1 MRFYAKF
8 ASTDINTYTHMKR
21 LLSIA
26 FALML
31 SAPVIQAE
39 IKLKTIQRYP
49 MGYSPE
55 LFCTNGLACY
65 YISGNK
71 VLNYVNVDLL
81 KINGAVQDIK
91 ILPTGT
97 SFYALYQNRKQES
110 SLVTDNLFGKA
121 ILSDLNVPRPNCFC
135 FSADASMILTAGMDG
150 NIHAYSILGNKFKE
164 IKTFDEQSICNVIA
178 ISPNKYYVVTSA
190 GNELHIYNYDT
201 AKLRLSISI
210 GEKARKIMFSSDG
223 SMMYVL
229 CDNSTI
235 HCLETVNFSETQ
247 LIENLGEALSFDI
260 SGDGK
265 YIVVASDNRLSVVN
279 TFSPS
284 RRQVIEIPEGG
295 VKGVTFAKVRSG
307 SERIVYNTS
316 NNMYF
321 SELTGLEANYSKLL
335 KEELSSRM
343 DAWIKQMPG
352 EDLEEYNNRVNESTM
367 KSQSIL
373 FQQEIATELARQY
386 FDAPEF
392 ELKGYDYS
400 NHILPVSFGGIQQI
414 YLTVPE
420 EELMSFSD
428 SEQLDFHEPIYIIN
442 ETDEFELVYVEVYN
456 KATGKQYVFDNR
468 DRRSLD
474 FLSINDQYVPLD
486 LIQLSNMQETKL
498 NEIKNAVVNES
509 ISNSIIS
516 SHTQVNVRT
525 SVSNGNDAD
534 GKGIFTFTVSMNY
547 VVDEGFSEIED
558 YPSGRYRVEES
569 GAATALCEII
579 SKAFAEEF
587 SGYIKSGK
595 KVTVSVNGT
604 ADASKIRN
612 ALSYDGV
619 YGDFYEYPAYDNGVL
634 FDITVDSKK
643 GIRTNDELAFI
654 RAAGLKEEICK
665 RVNGL
670 EVMDCTFIYN
680 IHVSDSIG
688 AEHRRV
694 SVSFTFPDAF

>member
-1 MRFYAKF
+1 MKKF
-8 ASTDINTYTHMKR
+8 LAIVSV
-21 LLSIA
+21 
-26 FALML
+26 LML
-31 SAPVIQAE
+31 SALVARAE
-39 IKLKTIQRYP
+39 VELKTIQRYP
-49 MGYSPE
+49 LGYLPE
-55 LFCTNGLACY
+55 QFCTNGLACY
-65 YISGNK
+65 YVSGNR
-71 VLNYVNVDLL
+71 VLNYVNIDLL
-81 KINGAVQDIK
+81 RVNGTVQDLK

-97 SFYALYQNRKQES
+97 SFYALYQNRKQVPA
-110 SLVTDNLFGKA
+110 LVTDNLFGKA
-121 ILSDLNVPRPNCFC
+121 ILSDLNGPHPSCFC
-135 FSADASMILTAGMDG
+135 FSSDASLILTAGMDG
-150 NIHAYSILGNKFKE
+150 KIHVYSILGNKFKE
-164 IKTFDEQSICNVIA
+164 IKTLDEQAVCNVIS

-190 GNELHIYNYDT
+190 GSNLHIYNYDM
-201 AKLRLSISI
+201 AQLRLSLAI
-210 GEKARKIMFSSDG
+210 GGSAKKIVFSSDG

-229 CDNSTI
+229 CDNSI
-235 HCLETVNFSETQ
+235 IRCFETVNFTETQ
-247 LIENLGEALSFDI
+247 QIENLGDALSFDV

-265 YIVVASDNRLSVVN
+265 YIVVSQDHRISVVN
-279 TFSPS
+279 TYRPS
-284 RRQVIEIPEGG
+284 RRQAIEIPEGG
-295 VKGVTFAKVRSG
+295 VTEVSFARVRNG
-307 SERIVYNTS
+307 SERMVYNTS
-316 NNMYF
+316 SHMVF
-321 SELTGLEANYSKLL
+321 SELTGLEANYTRLM
-335 KEELSSRM
+335 KEELGSRM
-343 DAWIKQMPG
+343 DAWMKQMPD

-373 FQQEIATELARQY
+373 FQQEIATELARRY

-400 NHILPVSFGGIQQI
+400 NHILPVSFGDIQQI

-420 EELMSFSD
+420 DELMSFSD
-428 SEQLDFHEPIYIIN
+428 SGQLDFREPVYIIN
-442 ETDEFELVYVEVYN
+442 EADEFELVYVEVYN

-468 DRRSLD
+468 ERRSLD
-474 FLSINDQYVPLD
+474 YLSFNDQYVPLE

-498 NEIKNAVVNES
+498 NEIKNAVINES

-525 SVSNGNDAD
+525 SISNGNDAD
-534 GKGIFTFTVSMNY
+534 GKGIFTFTVSMDY
-547 VVDEGFSEIED
+547 VVDEGFSETED

-569 GAATALCEII
+569 GAATALCNIV

-587 SGYIKSGK
+587 SGYIRSGK

-604 ADASKIRN
+604 ADASRIRT
-612 ALSYDGV
+612 ALTYDGV

-670 EVMDCTFIYN
+670 EQMDCTYVYN